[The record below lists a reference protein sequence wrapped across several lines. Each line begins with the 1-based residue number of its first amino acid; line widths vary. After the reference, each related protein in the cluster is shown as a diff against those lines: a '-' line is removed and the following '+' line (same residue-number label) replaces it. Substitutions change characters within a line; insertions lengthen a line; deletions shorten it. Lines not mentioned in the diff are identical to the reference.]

1 MSFTAQLKGAEGQYK
16 LVRKV
21 LDFVCTSHNLNF
33 EAVWSSV
40 SNRETDY
47 FDRHFKRQK
56 RRNDPL
62 HQVKKPRTA
71 FSFFT
76 QANRNDIQTKHPQL
90 SFGEVSK
97 LVGEQ
102 WKGLDEK
109 SRARYLELEAADKAR
124 YSSARQTVIDHIAVA
139 RETAAATT
147 PVDTSVIQ
155 ESASVPAP
163 RKEKKAKVASTT
175 APVAAASAVSVSVS
189 TTVSR
194 KEKKAKTPVAT
205 TAAVV
210 VTSAPVTAVATETAS
225 AAAPVARKEKKA
237 KAPVAVAPVVAAAAA
252 APVVAAAAPVV
263 AASTEVKAK
272 KQKVAK
278 AQ

>member
-163 RKEKKAKVASTT
+163 RKEKKAKAATPSIT
-175 APVAAASAVSVSVS
+175 APVAAASAAS
-189 TTVSR
+189 TTAPR
-194 KEKKAKTPVAT
+194 KEKKAKTPVTA
-205 TAAVV
+205 AAVV
-210 VTSAPVTAVATETAS
+210 AAAPATAVATET
-225 AAAPVARKEKKA
+225 VTRKEKKA
-237 KAPVAVAPVVAAAAA
+237 KAPVVAAAVVAAPAAVVAVA
-252 APVVAAAAPVV
+252 AP
-263 AASTEVKAK
+263 AASAEVKAK